1 MTKTNKM
8 SLDFIL
14 NTPPKSRSSA
24 AKKIQSNYRKHM
36 NNKRTKRQKQM
47 TAARYF
53 LTEDLVDDNLS
64 NLILRSV
71 RGKKKSQKKSNRK
84 PKRSNRKP
92 KRSNRKPKKTLKKR
106 RRNRK

>member
-14 NTPPKSRSSA
+14 NSPPKSRSSA
-24 AKKIQSNYRKHM
+24 AKKIQSKYRSHM
-36 NNKRTKRQKQM
+36 KNKRTKRQKQM

-53 LTEDLVDDNLS
+53 LTDDLVDDNLK
-64 NLILRSV
+64 NLILKSV
-71 RGKKKSQKKSNRK
+71 RGKKKSQKKS
-84 PKRSNRKP
+84 RKP
-92 KRSNRKPKKTLKKR
+92 KRSNRKPKKSIRKPKKKSLK

>member
-8 SLDFIL
+8 SLDYIL

-71 RGKKKSQKKSNRK
+71 RGKKKSQKKSRK
-84 PKRSNRKP
+84 PKRSNRKS

>member
-8 SLDFIL
+8 SLDYIL

-71 RGKKKSQKKSNRK
+71 RGKKKSQKKS
-84 PKRSNRKP
+84 RKP